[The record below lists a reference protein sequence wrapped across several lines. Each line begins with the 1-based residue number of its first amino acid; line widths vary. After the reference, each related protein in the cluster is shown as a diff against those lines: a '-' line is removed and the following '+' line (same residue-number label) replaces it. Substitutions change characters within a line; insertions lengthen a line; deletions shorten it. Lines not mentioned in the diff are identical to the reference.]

1 MSDQHSLDPPSGMA
15 RRVQCPGS
23 HQLELLFPEPDDT
36 PEAMEGTAA
45 HWVVAELAAGHD
57 VADGQIAP
65 NGVVIDDEMIEGAHL
80 MIDTLTEGGP
90 LHLWAVEQPLAIP
103 RVSARCWGTPDAR
116 RWLIP
121 RRRLRVVDYKYGHG
135 FVEVFENLQLIAY
148 ASGELSAA
156 GIDGLEEQAVLVELV
171 IVQPR
176 NYHRDG
182 QVRTWSVTAADL
194 RAHINAM
201 AAACEASVRPDA
213 PTRLGPEC
221 EFCPGRHACPT
232 LTAAALDA
240 CDMVGTST
248 PLGLTAQQ
256 AAAELRRLNRAAE
269 LLHARCAGLEQQI
282 TAALRS
288 GVPVPHFHL
297 EQSAGRETWTI
308 AAEQVKIIGQMYNLP
323 LMREKPVTPKQAR
336 ELGLPTTG
344 LTHSPGG
351 AVKLAADDPL
361 KARKIFGGFKP

>member
-1 MSDQHSLDPPSGMA
+1 MSGQHSPDAPSSMA

-23 HQLELLFPEPDDT
+23 HQLEQLFPEPDDT

-45 HWVVAELAAGHD
+45 HWVVAELAAGRT
-57 VADGQIAP
+57 VTDGQIAP
-65 NGVVIDDEMIEGAHL
+65 NGVVIDDEMIEGAQ
-80 MIDTLTEGGP
+80 MMVDALTDGGP
-90 LHLWAVEQPLAIP
+90 LHLWTIEQPVAIP
-103 RVSARCWGTPDAR
+103 RVSPRCWGTPDAR
-116 RWLIP
+116 RWIIP
-121 RRRLRVVDYKYGHG
+121 RRRLRVADFKYGHG

-148 ASGELSAA
+148 ACGALSEA

-182 QVRTWSVTAADL
+182 PVRMWSVNAADL
-194 RAHINAM
+194 RAHVNAM
-201 AAACEASVRPDA
+201 VAACELSLQPNA
-213 PTRLGPEC
+213 PLRLGPEC

-240 CDMVGTST
+240 CDQVGTST

-256 AAAELRRLNRAAE
+256 AAAELRRLNRTAE
-269 LLHARCAGLEQQI
+269 LLHARITGLEQQV
-282 TAALRS
+282 TSALRG

-297 EQSAGRETWTI
+297 EQGAGRETWKI
-308 AAEQVKIIGQMYNLP
+308 AAEQVKVIGQMYGLQ
-323 LMREKPVTPKQAR
+323 LIKEKPVTPKQAR
-336 ELGLPTTG
+336 ELGVPTEG
-344 LTHSPGG
+344 LAHIPGG
-351 AVKLAADDPL
+351 SVKLVADDPL